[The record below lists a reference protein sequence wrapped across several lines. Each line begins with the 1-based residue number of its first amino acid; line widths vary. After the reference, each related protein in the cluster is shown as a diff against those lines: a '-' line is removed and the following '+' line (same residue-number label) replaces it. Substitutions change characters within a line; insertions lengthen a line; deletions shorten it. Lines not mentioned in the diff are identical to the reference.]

1 MRLCA
6 SMPFYRPFWF
16 CLSLS
21 RSFSRH
27 SCFLFFSYGLPH
39 SLSRPPSLYLARAF
53 ALVPLLSFFRSRSF
67 ALHLRS
73 TKNTT
78 KHQFRDTLIQFR
90 NQIQWQRLNKISCE
104 KLSSDLICDRQMWF
118 HCQFLYLIIACSN
131 KPKWRWMVQKSK
143 TLRKKEQNSRRW
155 KKVLFFIPCSLY
167 YYFNLFQSEFLFSF
181 SVVFLDFGVH
191 FSVYRIWF
199 CVKVL
204 VSVLF
209 AVSLI
214 HSSVN
219 VHIDSRLTC
228 LQLP

>member
-1 MRLCA
+1 M
-6 SMPFYRPFWF
+6 
-16 CLSLS
+16 
-21 RSFSRH
+21 
-27 SCFLFFSYGLPH
+27 
-39 SLSRPPSLYLARAF
+39 
-53 ALVPLLSFFRSRSF
+53 
-67 ALHLRS
+67 
-73 TKNTT
+73 
-78 KHQFRDTLIQFR
+78 IQSR
-90 NQIQWQRLNKISCE
+90 NQMQWQRLNKISCE

-143 TLRKKEQNSRRW
+143 TLRKKEQKFAEKGKTVGEEKSALFHS
-155 KKVLFFIPCSLY
+155 VLSLL
-167 YYFNLFQSEFLFSF
+167 LFQFISVWIFVFCFSRV
-181 SVVFLDFGVH
+181 SLGFGVH
-191 FSVYRIWF
+191 FSMYRIWF
-199 CVKVL
+199 CAKVL